1 MTHYPETP
9 WNLTPR
15 QQTAMDAF
23 IEHGAVRG
31 AAQAMEANEN
41 TVAELLRQARVR
53 MDASSLTMAALMW
66 DRYRRGDRSSM
77 TDRVQVRVPKVQAEK
92 VRELGGPNFLR
103 NLIDEKLNQISQMR
117 PARIEDVWR
126 RT

>member
-23 IEHGAVRG
+23 IEHGAVRV
-31 AAQAMEANEN
+31 AAQAMDANEN
-41 TVAELLRQARVR
+41 TVAELLRQARTR

-77 TDRVQVRVPKVQAEK
+77 TDRVQVRVPRVQAEK

-117 PARIEDVWR
+117 PARIEDAWR